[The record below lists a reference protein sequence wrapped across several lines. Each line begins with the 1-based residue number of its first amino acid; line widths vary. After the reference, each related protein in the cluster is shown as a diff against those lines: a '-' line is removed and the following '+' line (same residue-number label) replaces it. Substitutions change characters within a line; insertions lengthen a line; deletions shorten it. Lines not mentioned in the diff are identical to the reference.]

1 MSYLNGETVKETERN
16 SLPLGY
22 YFKVKISYLMPLFT
36 IFELILFK
44 IVTFLV
50 CLPMTAL
57 CCRFFDKIKN
67 DVSD

>member
-1 MSYLNGETVKETERN
+1 
-16 SLPLGY
+16 
-22 YFKVKISYLMPLFT
+22 MPLFT

-67 DVSD
+67 DLSD